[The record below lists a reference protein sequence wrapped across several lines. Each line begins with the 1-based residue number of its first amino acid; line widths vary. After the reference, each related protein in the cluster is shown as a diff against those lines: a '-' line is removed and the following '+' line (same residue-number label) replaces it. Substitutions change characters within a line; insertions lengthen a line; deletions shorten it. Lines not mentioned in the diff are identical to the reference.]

1 MKDLLLGIALLLTAI
16 CCILMGTF
24 FPGMEIFQLGGLILP
39 IPALIFCLKGY
50 LERPSQDPS

>member
-1 MKDLLLGIALLLTAI
+1 MKDLLMGITLLLTAI

-24 FPGMEIFQLGGLILP
+24 FPGMEILQLGGLILP

-50 LERPSQDPS
+50 LENPPRKE